1 MYMLSV
7 YAHMYVCSYSIFSIY
22 ELLFCS
28 WIYAKENEGVI
39 DDDEGS
45 RVGREVERCRGE
57 KKMLSGTRV
66 VEGSRE
72 GRGVERGTNRDQYSV
87 YISRT

>member
-1 MYMLSV
+1 MYMLFV

-22 ELLFCS
+22 ELFFCS

-45 RVGREVERCRGE
+45 RGGREVERG
-57 KKMLSGTRV
+57 
-66 VEGSRE
+66 
-72 GRGVERGTNRDQYSV
+72 
-87 YISRT
+87 